1 MDDYVCVHLRLME
14 KHECVR
20 EWLEFRPPNT
30 QSNYGRYLSNFCDF
44 ADVTPEQFQNMPH
57 KEARDLAWGYIK
69 TFYDKPSIMTLIMSA
84 LKSFYRNR
92 DGDTLPF
99 DSRRGGKHYF
109 NGLKRKRL
117 ATEHVPSPDDVY
129 KIVDAAKRLRDKAMF
144 LVLFQSGI
152 RVNALCRL
160 TYGMVREQLAEG
172 KVPFRLRITSDL
184 DTKIESYRIDF
195 YDTFIG
201 KEAIDMLHAYCAK
214 QHRHSSD
221 VKPLFLSS
229 RTKKCLTTAGVWEA
243 FRKCVT
249 KYFPKGTMRVHTLRK
264 AFKSQ
269 VIKSNIGRDYG
280 ELLMG
285 HVLRGSQENYVSRQ
299 GMVEDLEEAY
309 NKIDFSRSFYAKR
322 QSFDEIRKEIALPS
336 KKTDISNIPKP
347 IPDSL
352 GSYKENPFLR
362 CGNGLSRAF
371 QEGLLNVSGS
381 WIHDLGLSD
390 A

>member
-1 MDDYVCVHLRLME
+1 
-14 KHECVR
+14 
-20 EWLEFRPPNT
+20 
-30 QSNYGRYLSNFCDF
+30 
-44 ADVTPEQFQNMPH
+44 
-57 KEARDLAWGYIK
+57 
-69 TFYDKPSIMTLIMSA
+69 MTLIMSA
-84 LKSFYRNR
+84 LKSFYRNK

-160 TYGMVREQLAEG
+160 TYGMVREQLAQG
-172 KVPFRLRITSDL
+172 KVPLRLRITSDL

-201 KEAIDMLHAYCAK
+201 KEAINMLHAYCDE
-214 QHRHSSD
+214 QHKRSSD
-221 VKPLFLSS
+221 VTPLFLSS
-229 RTKKCLTTAGVWEA
+229 RTKNSLTTAGVWES
-243 FRKCVT
+243 FRKCVA
-249 KYFPKGTMRVHTLRK
+249 KAGFPKDTVRVHTLRK

-309 NKIDFSRSFYAKR
+309 KKIDFSRTVYDKKSKYVDAQNESSILREESEIVNHNGMDQLFEGRYVKDEMSDR
-322 QSFDEIRKEIALPS
+322 HIGIDYLLNEIRELRL
-336 KKTDISNIPKP
+336 DV
-347 IPDSL
+347 
-352 GSYKENPFLR
+352 ENLKR
-362 CGNGLSRAF
+362 T
-371 QEGLLNVSGS
+371 Q
-381 WIHDLGLSD
+381 I
-390 A
+390 